1 MICKKPNE
9 LPYGFPPFSFSK
21 RISKTF
27 LIFKF
32 FKFTL
37 FKDTQIDIFLWVIM
51 QIYFVIKHTTFVAF
65 RFLQTFDFR
74 HISIFSV
81 SSTFFPISHFK
92 YKVRYKIT
100 RLVWYYK
107 SKILG
112 IPFRAFIY
120 TTWVPRVG
128 HTCVRCQ
135 SYSVAAVICHVP
147 SWLHSKFK
155 VTWLLRFSH
164 KKVQTITLYTV
175 RYYIFASNANKAIL
189 MCSKSMFTLLYNLI
203 N

>member
-1 MICKKPNE
+1 
-9 LPYGFPPFSFSK
+9 
-21 RISKTF
+21 
-27 LIFKF
+27 
-32 FKFTL
+32 
-37 FKDTQIDIFLWVIM
+37 
-51 QIYFVIKHTTFVAF
+51 
-65 RFLQTFDFR
+65 
-74 HISIFSV
+74 
-81 SSTFFPISHFK
+81 
-92 YKVRYKIT
+92 
-100 RLVWYYK
+100 
-107 SKILG
+107 LG